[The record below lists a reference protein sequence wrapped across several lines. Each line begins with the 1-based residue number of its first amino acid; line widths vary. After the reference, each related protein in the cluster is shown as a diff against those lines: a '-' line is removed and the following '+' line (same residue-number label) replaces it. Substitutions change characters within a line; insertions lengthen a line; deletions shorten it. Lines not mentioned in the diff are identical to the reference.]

1 MMRARQRAAK
11 LVNILLVGCALISS
25 QSTWANETF
34 PFKSCFEATAL
45 KYNLDAALLAG
56 LASVESSFNPN
67 AVSTSDAVGLMQI
80 KWPQTATEL
89 GIQSRQDLFDPC
101 LNIDAGGQY
110 LSALRERFGS
120 KLLALAGYFEGPTKV
135 STSRGIEDNSV
146 RYIER
151 VLREE
156 QLIAALDE
164 LERFGDC
171 DVVAFQAMAAE
182 THHPK
187 DRASKARLW
196 VAEHHTFCST
206 PELLRI
212 RNRLPELLGTADPN
226 GEIRTLID
234 QIILEKSDSQKK

>member
-1 MMRARQRAAK
+1 MIGAK
-11 LVNILLVGCALISS
+11 LQAKLLEVFFLSMCLLMAS
-25 QSTWANETF
+25 QASLANETF
-34 PFKSCFEATAL
+34 PFKACFEMTAQ
-45 KYNLDAALLAG
+45 KYGLDAALLAG
-56 LASVESSFNPN
+56 IASVESSLNPN
-67 AVSTSDAVGLMQI
+67 AVSTSDAIGLMQI
-80 KWPQTATEL
+80 KWPQTAIEL
-89 GIQSRQDLFDPC
+89 GVQTRQDLFDPC

-110 LSALRERFGS
+110 LSALKERFGS
-120 KLLALAGYFEGPTKV
+120 KLLALASYFEGPTKV
-135 STSRGIEDNSV
+135 SITGGIEDKSV

-171 DVVAFQAMAAE
+171 DLGAFQSMAAE

-187 DRASKARLW
+187 DRANRARLW
-196 VAEHHTFCST
+196 VLDHHTFCST

-212 RNRLPELLGTADPN
+212 RNRLPELLGTADSK